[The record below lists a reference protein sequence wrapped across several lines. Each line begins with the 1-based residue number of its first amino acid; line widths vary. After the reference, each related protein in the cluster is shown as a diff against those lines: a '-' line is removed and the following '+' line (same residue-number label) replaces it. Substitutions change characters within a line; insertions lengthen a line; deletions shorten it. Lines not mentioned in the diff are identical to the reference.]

1 MMEENPYA
9 GILEVV
15 RTDADARSA
24 SPWVIGTVAATA
36 PLTVMLGGIP
46 LSGADL
52 LVNPQLL
59 PHEETAAL
67 SELKGSL
74 EGSPA
79 VSVTNGSLGGK
90 SLLGGVLVPGDRV
103 AMLASAD
110 GQQYV
115 VICKVVSA

>member
-1 MMEENPYA
+1 MEENPYA

-52 LVNPQLL
+52 
-59 PHEETAAL
+59 
-67 SELKGSL
+67 SL
-74 EGSPA
+74 
-79 VSVTNGSLGGK
+79 
-90 SLLGGVLVPGDRV
+90 
-103 AMLASAD
+103 
-110 GQQYV
+110 
-115 VICKVVSA
+115 IHI

>member
-1 MMEENPYA
+1 MEENPYA

-46 LSGADL
+46 LSGA
-52 LVNPQLL
+52 VNPQLL

-79 VSVTNGSLGGK
+79 VSVTNGSLEAK
-90 SLLGGVLVPGDRV
+90 ALLGGVLVPGDRV

>member
-1 MMEENPYA
+1 MEENPYA

-67 SELKGSL
+67 SELTGSL

-79 VSVTNGSLGGK
+79 AVSSPHLDVYKRQSPSWTTRT
-90 SLLGGVLVPGDRV
+90 PTAR
-103 AMLASAD
+103 SAWR
-110 GQQYV
+110 
-115 VICKVVSA
+115 